1 MDKQELIIK
10 GIGLNNGVGFS
21 EAKLIWESQFRLLRE
36 AAVAAEKDDNGYYI
50 RDSFK
55 NLKLLHW
62 GKYAVRDG
70 RVEHLNDAK
79 KRATKIRKSA
89 KEKNS

>member
-10 GIGLNNGVGFS
+10 SIGLNNGVGFL
-21 EAKLIWESQFRLLRE
+21 EAKLIWESQFRFLRE
-36 AAVAAEKDDNGYYI
+36 IATSAEKDDDGYYI

-70 RVEHLNDAK
+70 RVEHLNSAK
-79 KRATKIRKSA
+79 KRATKK
-89 KEKNS
+89 KENVEEKDS